1 MVLAP
6 LGGLLARCG
15 NHRRSP
21 RPIAVS
27 GLDRGL
33 GSEKPIAPDAQVYQS
48 APGPSIGLEQGKTAS
63 EAECEGD
70 AFTGA
75 S

>member
-1 MVLAP
+1 
-6 LGGLLARCG
+6 
-15 NHRRSP
+15 
-21 RPIAVS
+21 
-27 GLDRGL
+27 LDRGL